1 MPPVVVV
8 MSVPVRVR
16 VVIVRVTRIIAVI
29 RPVVAVAWTIITV
42 IPRNTEPKTQM
53 YSGLSWSGRP
63 RDQTERYER
72 E

>member
-1 MPPVVVV
+1 

-29 RPVVAVAWTIITV
+29 RPVVWAIITV
-42 IPRNTEPKTQM
+42 IPRNTEPKTQI
-53 YSGLSWSGRP
+53 YCGLSRSRRP

-72 E
+72 